1 MPDPASSPFGMSIAT
16 LLVIGAAGVGVLGV
30 LWLIA
35 IYNGL
40 VRLRVAH
47 QGAWSNIDVSLK
59 RRHDLIP
66 NLVETV
72 KGYAAHEKQTLENV
86 INARQACV
94 SARGIKEQGR
104 AEAQLS
110 GALTHL
116 FALQES
122 YPDLKANTNFL
133 QLQGEL
139 TSTEN
144 QIGSARQGYNHAVRE
159 YNTRRQVFPHV
170 LIAGIA
176 GFQEAPF
183 FEIEDARQRETPKVS
198 FS

>member
-1 MPDPASSPFGMSIAT
+1 MTAPLTLALELSTGT
-16 LLVIGAAGVGVLGV
+16 LLALGAAGVGVLGF

-86 INARQACV
+86 INARQACL

-104 AEAQLS
+104 AEAELS
-110 GALTHL
+110 GAVRQI

-144 QIGSARQGYNHAVRE
+144 QIGGARQGYNHAVRE

-170 LIAGIA
+170 LIAGVA

-183 FEIEDARQRETPKVS
+183 FEIEDSRQRETPKVS
-198 FS
+198 FA